1 VTASRLPDPS
11 VVSRGPPPDQAA
23 RDRIIDRLDETLFVE
38 AGAGSGKTRTLVD
51 RIVRLVTTGTAGLDA
66 IAAITFTEK
75 AAAEL
80 RDRVRRRLDDELDQ
94 ALANGDDDAARHC
107 RRALA
112 DLDSAAIGT
121 LHSYAQR
128 VLTEHPIEAGLPP
141 RIEVLD
147 EVASAVAFDDRWSR
161 FLDQLLADPA
171 IERAL
176 LLATAAGV
184 KTAHLR
190 LIALAFNQNWDL
202 AEAFAPSGAAEID
215 PWDDELLV
223 LLDDIDDACRE
234 REHCCDEGDKLVAQ
248 LAELEMWSRRV
259 RDASDE
265 FTRIALLG
273 RDGGRP
279 RPSANGRRDNWP
291 GHDVDGLK
299 QRYNRFKDRIEGLR
313 SRVVDQAVRRLAVD
327 LRRFT
332 LEAARERRQAGEL
345 EFHDLL
351 VLARQTLR
359 DPTHGTAVRAALH
372 RRYRH
377 LLIDEF
383 QDTDP
388 IQVDLAVLIAGT
400 GVVSADTRWHEVD
413 TRDGHLFFVGDPKQS
428 IYRFRRADISL
439 FLRAAERFGAG
450 GRSLSLTTN
459 FRTGRSVVDL
469 INSVFGELIHEQRHD
484 GLPSQPAYVPFTA
497 VRADAPEGPSVA
509 VLGPDAHDDRPNA
522 AEVRRREAA
531 DVAAT
536 VTRIL
541 AEGWQVDCDPHG
553 PAPDWRPAR
562 AGDITILVPTRT
574 SLPALEDALVPAG
587 ISYRAE
593 SASLVYASRLVR
605 DLLLTLQAI
614 DDPSDELA
622 TVAALRSPLFGC
634 GDDDL
639 YLFRRDHRG
648 GFDHTRPLPPTA
660 PADDPV
666 AAGLTYLHDMHQ
678 ARRWRSPS
686 EMADRV
692 VRDRR
697 VLELGEAEGRARDL
711 WRRVRFVLD
720 QAREWTD
727 TTNGTLRQYLAWVR
741 QQTAEGSRV
750 TEAVLPETDDDAV
763 RIMTVHAAKGLE
775 FPVTI
780 VSGLST
786 LPQSRRA
793 GAEVVWPP
801 GQPCLIRVG
810 RTVMSEA
817 FEAWKPIDEQMS
829 HDERIR
835 LLYVACTRAQDHLV
849 VSLHRK
855 TRNPPD
861 TDAKLT
867 SAELL
872 AKALGDR
879 LGDLPTVASERA
891 ALAGESEVVEV
902 GAPRGGATTLPS
914 NGATG
919 TADGTGGAGTRDGA
933 DSTPGAGGTPTAGST
948 GTNGDDGDLP
958 SFDEWRRQRDD
969 ALAASRRPRTVA
981 ATALTDD
988 GRPDAVTDPGLH
1000 KRPRDLDLP
1009 PWQKGRYGSAIGR
1022 AVHGVMQTIDLV
1034 SGDGM
1039 ADAVAAQAAAEGV
1052 IGHEP
1057 HIRALVGAALGSP
1070 TIVEA
1075 ARSPH
1080 WRELYVGVPL
1090 GGGRTLEGYVDLLYR
1105 RSDGLVVVDYKTGP
1119 AGVDADLDPLV
1130 ERYRAQ
1136 GAAYALAVGDATGEP
1151 VVGVVFVF
1159 LTPGGAVDRTLPEL
1173 SLAVADVRRLASA
1186 GDDQLITT

>member
-1 VTASRLPDPS
+1 MTA
-11 VVSRGPPPDQAA
+11 PPDQAA
-23 RDRIIDRLDETLFVE
+23 RDRIVERLDETLFVQ
-38 AGAGSGKTRTLVD
+38 AGAGSGKTRALVD
-51 RIVRLVTTGTAGLDA
+51 RIVRLVTSGTAGLDA

-80 RDRVRRRLDDELDQ
+80 RDRVRRRLDDELAS
-94 ALANGDDDAARHC
+94 ALEKGDSLRAGRC
-107 RRALA
+107 RAALA

-171 IERAL
+171 VEQAL

-184 KTAHLR
+184 KTAHMR

-202 AEAFAPSGAAEID
+202 AELFAPTEARDIS
-215 PWDDELLV
+215 PWADELTT
-223 LLDDIDDACRE
+223 LLDDIDEACRQ
-234 REHCCDEGDKLVAQ
+234 RDQCADADDKLVIQ
-248 LAELEMWSRRV
+248 LTELQTWSRRV

-265 FTRIALLG
+265 FTRLALLG
-273 RDGGRP
+273 RNSGRP
-279 RPSANGRRDNWP
+279 SPRANGRQDNWR
-291 GHDVDGLK
+291 GFDVKSLK
-299 QRYNRFKDRIEGLR
+299 DRYNSFQERIEGLR
-313 SRVVDQAVRRLAVD
+313 RRVVDQAVGRLAVD

-332 LEAARERRQAGEL
+332 LEAAGERRAAGEL

-351 VLARQTLR
+351 VLARQVLR
-359 DPTHGTAVRAALH
+359 DPANGPAVRAALH
-372 RRYRH
+372 GRYRH

-388 IQVDLAVLIAGT
+388 IQVDLAVLIAGS
-400 GVVSADTRWHEVD
+400 GAVAADTRWNDLD

-439 FLRAAERFGAG
+439 FLHAAERFGAG
-450 GRSLSLTTN
+450 DRSLSLTTN
-459 FRTGRSVVDL
+459 FRTGRSVIDL
-469 INSVFGELIHEQRHD
+469 INGIFGELIREQRHD
-484 GLPSQPAYVPFTA
+484 GLPSQPAYAPFTA
-497 VRADAPEGPSVA
+497 VRTDAPVGPPVT
-509 VLGPDAHDDRPNA
+509 VLGPDAHDDAPNA

-531 DVAAT
+531 DVAEAI
-536 VTRIL
+536 TRIVGD
-541 AEGWQVDCDPHG
+541 GWLVDRAPHG
-553 PAPDWRPAR
+553 PSPDWQPAR

-574 SLPALEDALVPAG
+574 SLPALEDAFVAAG

-614 DDPSDELA
+614 DDPTDELA

-639 YLFRRDHRG
+639 YRFRRDHHGR
-648 GFDHTRPLPPTA
+648 FDHSRALPATA
-660 PADDPV
+660 GADDPV
-666 AAGLTYLHDMHQ
+666 ATGLAYLDEMHR
-678 ARRWRSPS
+678 ARRWLSPS
-686 EMADRV
+686 ELADQV

-720 QAREWTD
+720 QARAWTD
-727 TTNGTLRQYLAWVR
+727 TTNGTLRQYLGWVR

-750 TEAVLPETDDDAV
+750 SEAVLPETDDDAV

-786 LPQSRRA
+786 QPQRQSA

-801 GQPCLIRVG
+801 GQDCIIRIG
-810 RTVMSEA
+810 QTVVSDA
-817 FEAWKPIDEQMS
+817 FESWKPIDEQMS

-855 TRNPPD
+855 ARSRPVD
-861 TDAKLT
+861 DSAKLT

-872 AKALGDR
+872 AAALGDS
-879 LGDLPTVASERA
+879 LADLPTIAAGPPAAPGGPSPADAGSSEA
-891 ALAGESEVVEV
+891 D
-902 GAPRGGATTLPS
+902 ATQGTV
-914 NGATG
+914 TG
-919 TADGTGGAGTRDGA
+919 TAADRDGA
-933 DSTPGAGGTPTAGST
+933 EID
-948 GTNGDDGDLP
+948 DLP
-958 SFDEWRRQRDD
+958 TFDEWRRQRDE
-969 ALAASRRPRTVA
+969 ALATSERPRTVA
-981 ATALTDD
+981 ATALTED
-988 GRPDAVTDPGLH
+988 GRPDARSDPGLD

-1022 AVHGVMQTIDLV
+1022 AVHGVMQTIDLGRRPTAGD
-1034 SGDGM
+1034 SGRDHID
-1039 ADAVAAQAAAEGV
+1039 DAVAAQAAAEGV
-1052 IGHEP
+1052 IGHET
-1057 HIRALVGAALGSP
+1057 HIRALVDAALESP
-1070 TIVEA
+1070 TVVA
-1075 ARSPH
+1075 AAASPH

-1090 GGGRTLEGYVDLLYR
+1090 GDGRTLEGYVDLLYR
-1105 RSDGLVVVDYKTGP
+1105 RPDGLVIVDYKTGP

-1130 ERYRAQ
+1130 QRYRLQ
-1136 GAAYALAVGDATGEP
+1136 GASYALALGDATGEP
-1151 VVGVVFVF
+1151 VVEMVFVF
-1159 LTPGGAVDRTLPEL
+1159 LTPGGAVDRRLPDL
-1173 SLAVADVRRLASA
+1173 AQAVAHVRRLAAA
-1186 GDDQLITT
+1186 GDDGLSTT